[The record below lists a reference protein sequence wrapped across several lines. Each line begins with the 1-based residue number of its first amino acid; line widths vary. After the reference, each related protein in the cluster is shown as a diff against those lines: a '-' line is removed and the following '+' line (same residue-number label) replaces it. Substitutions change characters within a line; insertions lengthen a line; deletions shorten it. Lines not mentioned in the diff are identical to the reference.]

1 MLAFTPGLPSG
12 YNLVLT
18 VVSLVAAISLT
29 GIGLAVSL
37 IGWRHGPWIGGAI
50 VAGGIAA
57 MHYTGMAAFA
67 VAAIVLW
74 DPRLIAASILMGAI
88 LGAIALPV
96 GLRGTEEKWKV
107 GGAVLLTLAI
117 CSHHF
122 TAMGAVSLIPDPT
135 IEVPTSTL
143 PAEWLALGGGIS
155 GP

>member
-57 MHYTGMAAFA
+57 MHYTGMAAYEIAGIIFWDPTL
-67 VAAIVLW
+67 VVTSIVLGAAI
-74 DPRLIAASILMGAI
+74 
-88 LGAIALPV
+88 GAIALPV
-96 GLRGTEEKWKV
+96 GLHGNEEKWKI
-107 GGAVLLTLAI
+107 GGALLL
-117 CSHHF
+117 
-122 TAMGAVSLIPDPT
+122 
-135 IEVPTSTL
+135 
-143 PAEWLALGGGIS
+143 
-155 GP
+155 